1 MRWLPT
7 LTGQS
12 SAAWTF
18 LVQLGLLFWPCPQA
32 SHPMVPTAGGRV
44 KGGGVERDHIL
55 GMQGL
60 QLKEP
65 KRKELENVLIYVYV
79 MIF

>member
-1 MRWLPT
+1 
-7 LTGQS
+7 
-12 SAAWTF
+12 
-18 LVQLGLLFWPCPQA
+18 
-32 SHPMVPTAGGRV
+32 MVPTAGGRV

-65 KRKELENVLIYVYV
+65 KRKELENVLIYVYA